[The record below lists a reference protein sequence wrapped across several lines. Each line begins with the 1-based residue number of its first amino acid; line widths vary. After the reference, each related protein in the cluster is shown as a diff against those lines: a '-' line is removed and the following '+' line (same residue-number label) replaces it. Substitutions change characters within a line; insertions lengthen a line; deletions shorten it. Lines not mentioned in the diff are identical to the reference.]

1 MKKKSIILSMMAV
14 MLVALFGVGFAACGD
29 DDNGGSG
36 VSVIGTWTGQEGRH
50 TLTLIFKDGGSG
62 TFIEKYND
70 SYSGMETET
79 GSFSYTIEGGSKGM
93 IIVQLYDSY
102 SGKENEI
109 FYWMIEGNTMF
120 LYEHGYG
127 DDLEYVLTKQ

>member
-1 MKKKSIILSMMAV
+1 MKKKSIILSMLAVMMMAV
-14 MLVALFGVGFAACGD
+14 LSVGFVACGD
-29 DDNGGSG
+29 DDSGGSG
-36 VSVIGTWTGQEGRH
+36 SSVIGTWTGQEGRH